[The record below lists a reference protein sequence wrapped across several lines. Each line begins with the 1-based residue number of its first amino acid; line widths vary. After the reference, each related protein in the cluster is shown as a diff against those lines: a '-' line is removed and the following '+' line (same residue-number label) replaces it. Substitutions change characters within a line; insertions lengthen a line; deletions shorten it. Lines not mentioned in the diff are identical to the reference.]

1 MYSFAAPKTMFVYNT
16 PWFQD
21 VLKQLETFLELNLII
36 TCLHDVN

>member
-1 MYSFAAPKTMFVYNT
+1 MYSFAAPKTMSVYNT